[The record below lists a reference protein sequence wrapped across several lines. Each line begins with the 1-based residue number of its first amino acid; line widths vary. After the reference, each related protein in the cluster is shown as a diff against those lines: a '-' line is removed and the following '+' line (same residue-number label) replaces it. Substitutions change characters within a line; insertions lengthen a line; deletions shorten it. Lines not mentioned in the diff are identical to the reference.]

1 MDREK
6 QIRAAQLAIL
16 ARYNLVADCSELD
29 ETVLERIIKGLPSL
43 TDEDDL
49 TFASWCDQVI
59 GKGIR
64 LPIAR
69 FEYHVAGQTRLSSL
83 TDGYDLAQGIL
94 GREKEQ
100 QASVR
105 TYRREIKRLEAELA
119 VKSSTVESS
128 TTPESIVADDFSRCL
143 RDWYGE
149 ASASLRHILWGI
161 KEVDGVFFNHQGLT
175 NRDYRSHLIDVILP
189 TLNRLEGLGFG
200 VKVELHDVSNELL
213 AVKSI
218 IIYES
223 QATTFDEYSR
233 ESFAFVVEDVQA
245 DILDIAESCLLDPTR
260 LAPTASES
268 RPKLNCQVNVSM
280 GAGHPAGEDE
290 FFHLS
295 CFLQKLFSALAKS
308 SDHVARG
315 ILREKV
321 LLCLL
326 LSWTAPCMPA
336 RERMEH
342 RWLSEIF
349 DRNLPPHYTAKP
361 RADSDLSA
369 GQIVDHLFSVMREH
383 LSA

>member
-16 ARYNLVADCSELD
+16 ARYNLLADCSELD
-29 ETVLERIIKGLPSL
+29 ETVLERIIKRLPSL
-43 TDEDDL
+43 ADEDDP
-49 TFASWCDQVI
+49 TFASWCDQVL

-119 VKSSTVESS
+119 VKSATVESP
-128 TTPESIVADDFSRCL
+128 TTKEPVVADDFSRCL

-149 ASASLRHILWGI
+149 ASTSLRHILWGI
-161 KEVDGVFFNHQGLT
+161 KEVEGVFFNHQGLT

-200 VKVELHDVSNELL
+200 VKVELHDASRELL
-213 AVKSI
+213 AARSI

-223 QATTFDEYSR
+223 QATFDEDSR
-233 ESFAFVVEDVQA
+233 EGFAFVVEDVQA
-245 DILDIAESCLLDPTR
+245 DILDIAGSCLLDPAR
-260 LAPTASES
+260 LTLTASES

-280 GAGHPAGEDE
+280 GVGHPVGEDE

-342 RWLSEIF
+342 KWLSEIF
-349 DRNLPPHYTAKP
+349 YRNLPPHYTAKP
-361 RADSDLSA
+361 RAASDLSA

>member
-16 ARYNLVADCSELD
+16 ARYNLLADCSELD
-29 ETVLERIIKGLPSL
+29 ETVLERIIKRLPNL
-43 TDEDDL
+43 ADEDDP

-69 FEYHVAGQTRLSSL
+69 FENHVAGQTRLSSL

-100 QASVR
+100 QTSVR

-119 VKSSTVESS
+119 VKSLTVKSPP
-128 TTPESIVADDFSRCL
+128 TPEPIVADEFSRCL

-149 ASASLRHILWGI
+149 ASASLRHVLWGI
-161 KEVDGVFFNHQGLT
+161 KEVEGAFFSHQGLT

-189 TLNRLEGLGFG
+189 TLNRLDGLGLG
-200 VKVELHDVSNELL
+200 VKVELHEVSHERL
-213 AVKSI
+213 AAKNI

-223 QATTFDEYSR
+223 QATTFDEYGG

-245 DILDIAESCLLDPTR
+245 DILDIAESCSLGPTR
-260 LAPTASES
+260 LEPTATES

-280 GAGHPAGEDE
+280 AAGHPASADE

-342 RWLSEIF
+342 KWLSEIF
-349 DRNLPPHYTAKP
+349 YRNLPPHYTAKP
-361 RADSDLSA
+361 LEAPDLSA

>member
-149 ASASLRHILWGI
+149 ASASLRHILWGT